1 MTAPQELDWRTL
13 PLGGTTL
20 IEASAGTG
28 KTWNIA
34 LLHLRLL
41 IEGGLTVRQILV
53 TTFTD
58 AAADEL
64 KARIRLRLL
73 DAERL
78 GVALTQGLPIADAER
93 ELADFIAARMQIEPS
108 DALLA
113 RLRLA
118 LTDVDL
124 APISTIHSF
133 CRRVLTDFPF
143 DTGVAFSLGEVV
155 DEPALV
161 RECVEDWWRHSFL
174 GDEVD
179 PWHAALVLPQG
190 LDALASRVNAL
201 IGAPQARLLQPETAP
216 LRQWWAR
223 FVSADRGALNSAIQQ
238 TESFKNGASS
248 GLYKALRS
256 LLDAAG
262 AADPKGVMWPLLAE
276 WMVDT
281 KLTWA
286 WKKSSTTPFIERP
299 EFTALIAARE
309 LFASAELAIVHEAA
323 HSCAAFTHGELRQR
337 LSSRSQSSFSQWI
350 AEVHDRLLGER
361 GDALAARLAE
371 AWPAALIDE
380 FQDTDARQWAI
391 FQRLYRDP
399 ARTLILIGDPKQS
412 IYAFRGGDIHS
423 YLAARNQ
430 LPAGRVYSIQRNY
443 RSHPDLLA
451 ALNSV
456 YELAAPVAFGASG
469 IDYVAVSAGR
479 AASFAG
485 AAIECPL
492 RLRLLVSSATTAS
505 ARDELALDACADD
518 IARLLNDPAVRIG
531 ERRVAPGDVAVLVDT
546 NFQLRS
552 LRALLLARA
561 VPVVGAGRAHVLGT
575 EWAQDLQLLLFAL
588 LHPGDEYAVRGA
600 LATRLLGVTAE
611 NLRALAA
618 DSDRWER
625 TLTQFADWR
634 LDWERRGI
642 LAVIEAIVVEQAQRL
657 LGAADG
663 ERALTDLRHLGE
675 VLQHA
680 AAECYGPDELYE
692 WFVRTRLEGADQHE
706 AAREMQLRI
715 ESEARRVQLL
725 TVHASKGLEFPI
737 VFLPMAWRH
746 RSGRKDE
753 TRDLARF
760 HDDAHQLCI
769 DLGTPQFARHK
780 EIESVESLQ
789 ERLRQLYV
797 ALTRAEY
804 ATQLYAFA
812 DLKPTLDLS
821 NSQRSGLEV
830 LLAGALAGVAAADD
844 ANPWAAL
851 AAAIPTLAIEHGTAP
866 AARYRAPLTATPVRT
881 ARAPMP
887 ASRAAYGLYSFSA
900 LTRAAPALADGE
912 RGAEDENGGE
922 SPLPSLEAAPHPALL
937 ALEQIKGPRFGD
949 AIHLLLE
956 TGPGPL
962 PYAQQPGR
970 IAQALAAQA
979 VRMPP
984 EQAGEQIAAIASML
998 DRTLTTHLAP
1008 GLSLGALTPSARR
1021 PEFEFA
1027 FALDGARW
1035 DRLHAVLAA
1044 HGYGDWW
1051 PATDAVREL
1060 RGLMKGY
1067 VDLVFAFDGRYHVL
1081 DYKTNFLG
1089 TRSADYRS
1097 EALDAAMREHHY
1109 GLQALIYSVALHR
1122 YLGRRIDDYDPA
1134 QHLGEAWYLFVRAIG
1149 LDGDAGLW
1157 RRRFTPALIADVDT
1171 LFEGAQVP
1179 A

>member
-1 MTAPQELDWRTL
+1 MSTPQELDWRTL
-13 PLGGTTL
+13 PLSGTTL

-34 LLHLRLL
+34 LLHLRLV
-41 IEGGLTVRQILV
+41 IERGLSVRQILV

-64 KARIRLRLL
+64 KSRIRLRLL

-78 GVALTQGLPIADAER
+78 ATALAAGLAIADDER
-93 ELADFIAARMQIEPS
+93 ELADFIAARIESEGS
-108 DALLA
+108 DSLLA

-118 LTDVDL
+118 LADVDL

-143 DTGVAFSLGEVV
+143 DTGVAFTLGEVV

-161 RECVEDWWRHSFL
+161 RECVEDWWRSSFL
-174 GDEVD
+174 GEQTD
-179 PWHAALVLPQG
+179 PWYAALVLPQG
-190 LDALASRVNAL
+190 LETLAERVNLL
-201 IGAPQARLLQPETAP
+201 IAAPQARLLTPSTTP
-216 LRQWWAR
+216 LRQWWVE
-223 FVSADRGALNSAIQQ
+223 FVAADHGELTAAVADGSAFKDAERSSLRKTLRKLLQAAARGAP
-238 TESFKNGASS
+238 
-248 GLYKALRS
+248 
-256 LLDAAG
+256 D
-262 AADPKGVMWPLLAE
+262 GVPWTTLAE
-276 WMVDT
+276 LLEDAKVAR
-281 KLTWA
+281 A
-286 WKKSSTTPFIERP
+286 WKQSPTLPFIQRP
-299 EFTALIAARE
+299 EFQALIAARDM
-309 LFASAELAIVHEAA
+309 FASAELAIVHEATC
-323 HSCAAFTHGELRQR
+323 SCAAFTRGELKQR
-337 LSSRSQSSFSQWI
+337 LSSRAQSSFSQWI

-361 GDALAARLAE
+361 GEALATRLAD

-391 FQRLYRDP
+391 FQRLYHND

-423 YLAARNQ
+423 YLAAREQ
-430 LPAGRVYSIQRNY
+430 LPAGRVYSIQRNF
-443 RSHPDLLA
+443 RSHPQLLA

-456 YELAAPVAFGASG
+456 YALAAPVAFADSG

-479 AASFAG
+479 PASFVG
-485 AAIECPL
+485 AAIERPL
-492 RLRLLVSSATTAS
+492 RLRLLSSASTVAS
-505 ARDELALDACADD
+505 VRDELALAACADD
-518 IARLLNDPAVRIG
+518 IAGLLSDPAARIG
-531 ERRVAPGDVAVLVDT
+531 DRRVAPGDVAVLVDT
-546 NFQLRS
+546 NFQLRA
-552 LRALLLARA
+552 LRALLVERR

-588 LHPGDEYAVRGA
+588 LHPGDEYALRGA
-600 LATRLLGVTAE
+600 LATRLLGFNAAD
-611 NLRALAA
+611 LRALAA
-618 DSDRWER
+618 DAAAWER
-625 TLTQFADWR
+625 ALTQFADWR

-642 LAVIEAIVVEQAQRL
+642 LAVIEAIVVEQAPRL

-680 AAECYGPDELYE
+680 AAECYGAEELYE
-692 WFVRTRLEGADQHE
+692 WFVHTRLEGADQHE

-737 VFLPMAWRH
+737 VFLPMAWRY
-746 RSGRKDE
+746 RAERNDVGKQ
-753 TRDLARF
+753 LARF
-760 HDDAHQLCI
+760 HDGEHQFCI
-769 DLGTPQFARHK
+769 DLGTPLVDMHK
-780 EIESVESLQ
+780 ASERNESLQ
-789 ERLRQLYV
+789 ERMRQLYV

-804 ATQLYAFA
+804 ATMVYAFS
-812 DLKPTLDLS
+812 DLQPSRDLS
-821 NSQRSGLEV
+821 EYRRSGLEL
-830 LLAGALAGVAAADD
+830 LLAGALAGAAD
-844 ANPWAAL
+844 ANDPAPWDAL
-851 AAAIPTLAIEHGTAP
+851 AAAVPCMAIDDGTAP
-866 AARYRAPLTATPVRT
+866 TARYQAPATATPLRLART
-881 ARAPMP
+881 PMP
-887 ASRAAYGLYSFSA
+887 APRETYGLYSFSA
-900 LTRAAPALADGE
+900 LTRSAPAPSDGE

-922 SPLPSLEAAPHPALL
+922 DVLPSLDSAPHPALL
-937 ALEQIKGPRFGD
+937 ALERIKGPRFGD

-956 TGPGPL
+956 TGPGEL
-962 PYAQQPGR
+962 PFAQQPGR

-979 VRMPP
+979 VRLAS
-984 EQAGEQIAAIASML
+984 EQAGEQIAAIATML

-1008 GLSLGALTPSARR
+1008 GRALGELTQSARR

-1035 DRLHAVLAA
+1035 GQLHAVLDA

-1051 PATDAVREL
+1051 PVVDAGRQL

-1067 VDLVFAFDGRYHVL
+1067 IDLVFAFDGRFHVL

-1122 YLGRRIDDYDPA
+1122 YLGRRLDDYDPA
-1134 QHLGEAWYLFVRAIG
+1134 RHLGEAWYLFVRAIG

-1157 RRRFTPALIADVDT
+1157 RRRFTPALIAAVDA
-1171 LFEGAQVP
+1171 LFEGAEVP